1 MGGRQTKPVVETTAE
16 ERLDLFDQ
24 QAQAQQQA
32 QQNSQENVNN
42 NSQNVQEE
50 TNMNAQNNNNQNNNQ
65 SKGKF
70 HEEHPIIFGG
80 LLVAG
85 GAAVGAAACYF
96 VTQKLNDPCAN
107 NNYNSAFKVSG
118 GIN

>member
-1 MGGRQTKPVVETTAE
+1 MGKNKPEPIVQTTAT
-16 ERLDLFDQ
+16 DVSNDIFDRYDQ
-24 QAQAQQQA
+24 SVNTNTNNS
-32 QQNSQENVNN
+32 NSQEESV
-42 NSQNVQEE
+42 
-50 TNMNAQNNNNQNNNQ
+50 MNNNNNQNAQAQNNQ

-85 GAAVGAAACYF
+85 GAAAGAAACYF
-96 VTQKLNDPCAN
+96 ISKKLNDPCAS
-107 NNYNSAFKVSG
+107 NNYNSAFKVAG